1 MRLYEFVF
9 ILDPA
14 LAEEAVETE
23 LKAAQ
28 DVIAREGGEVLE
40 VQRWGKKRLAY
51 EIKRRKEG
59 YYALI
64 RFTGDAKLINEQER
78 HIKLNEAVL
87 RHLVVRVTEPKKPP
101 LEANPAEEVAVSAEE
116 AS

>member
-1 MRLYEFVF
+1 MRLYELMF

-14 LAEEAVETE
+14 LAEEAVEAE

-28 DVIAREGGEVLE
+28 DMITREEGAILE

-51 EIKRRKEG
+51 EIERRKEG
-59 YYALI
+59 YYVLI
-64 RFTGDAKLINEQER
+64 RFTGGAKLIDELER
-78 HIKLNEAVL
+78 HFKLNEAAL
-87 RHLVVRVTEPKKPP
+87 RHLLVRITEPKKPP
-101 LEANPAEEVAVSAEE
+101 LEARPAEEVAAPAEE